1 MTEMPEMPDMPL
13 FSQRRRPAQMWS
25 LFGPVLTAMG
35 TMAVGTWLWTAPAF
49 AQYADQTDLSD
60 RLVRLESQVM
70 MLQQQLDRGAG
81 SVQSP
86 GGPPVAPTQAADF
99 EVRLAQLERTVQ
111 QMVGKYEEAGFEVT
125 QLRERLDKMSTDL
138 EYRFSQL
145 DAKGGNATATKPPET
160 PTPPAAT
167 AKPAPSPVPGG
178 SSGKPVAR
186 PAEPTPAPTPPTP
199 AAMTTG
205 PGLGGVPAN
214 VQEQYD
220 EAYGLLHKAEY
231 DQAEKALIAFVAQ
244 HHDSP
249 LAANAQYWLGET
261 YYARGKYTEAAVAF
275 AEGFQKF
282 PKSPKAPDDLLKL
295 GMALASLN
303 QKSDACKTFDQLATQ
318 FSTAAASV
326 KRRAEQERKK
336 LTCP

>member
-178 SSGKPVAR
+178 IVRQAR
-186 PAEPTPAPTPPTP
+186 RPTGGAD
-199 AAMTTG
+199 AG
-205 PGLGGVPAN
+205 P
-214 VQEQYD
+214 D
-220 EAYGLLHKAEY
+220 
-231 DQAEKALIAFVAQ
+231 
-244 HHDSP
+244 
-249 LAANAQYWLGET
+249 
-261 YYARGKYTEAAVAF
+261 
-275 AEGFQKF
+275 
-282 PKSPKAPDDLLKL
+282 APDPCGHDHRS
-295 GMALASLN
+295 GSG
-303 QKSDACKTFDQLATQ
+303 
-318 FSTAAASV
+318 
-326 KRRAEQERKK
+326 RRPGQRPG
-336 LTCP
+336 TV